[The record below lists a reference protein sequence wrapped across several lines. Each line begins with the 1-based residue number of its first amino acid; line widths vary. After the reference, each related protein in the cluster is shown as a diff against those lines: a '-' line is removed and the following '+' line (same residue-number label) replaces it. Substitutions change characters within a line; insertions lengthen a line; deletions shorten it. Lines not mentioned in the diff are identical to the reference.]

1 MISSASLLIVG
12 LFLVYYFSLLIFE
25 KKIIDD
31 PKEIIGKFL
40 AISLFYA
47 GNSIIYFSL
56 TGKPLLGESE
66 NAYPIYIFIIGF
78 VAIPWA
84 IPELF
89 SEFKFFRKFTRKIKN
104 KK

>member
-47 GNSIIYFSL
+47 GVSIIYYSL

-66 NAYPIYIFIIGF
+66 STYAIYIFIIGF
-78 VAIPWA
+78 IAILWT
-84 IPELF
+84 IPELL
-89 SEFKFFRKFTRKIKN
+89 SEFRFFKKFT
-104 KK
+104 KKKK